1 MKLTTKQLKEII
13 LETFR
18 KAQKASGAK
27 YTEPSLAYA
36 EDLSG
41 MLGARLDR
49 KPIRGNQ
56 YRMYLTHYEGV
67 EIEIG
72 LPGTMSWPYGASIM
86 ITQFP
91 MRPFPVS
98 LEFPVTGNPE
108 IDVEFINRLTSMSLS
123 EISDLSDAA
132 LGYSIPSKSAFGPMT
147 RVPPTMKR
155 GSWYDMI
162 MPGYPGAYLQ

>member
-1 MKLTTKQLKEII
+1 MKLNRRQLRKII

-27 YTEPSLAYA
+27 YTGPSLAYA

-41 MLGARLDR
+41 MLGADLDR
-49 KPIRGNQ
+49 SPIRGNQ
-56 YRMYLTHYEGV
+56 YRMRLTHHEGV

-72 LPGTMSWPYGASIM
+72 LPGTLSWPHGTDVMVID
-86 ITQFP
+86 P
-91 MRPFPVS
+91 MRPFPVI
-98 LEFPVTGNPE
+98 LEFPITGNPE
-108 IDVEFINRLTSMSLS
+108 IDAEFINRLISMSLL
-123 EISDLSDAA
+123 ELSDLSDASR
-132 LGYSIPSKSAFGPMT
+132 GYSIPSKSAFGPMT

-162 MPGYPGAYLQ
+162 MPGYPGAFLQ